1 MSVRVPDGKLI
12 TLRGWPQG
20 INNLSAETELDLGK
34 AGPGGK
40 VTGELRVAE
49 NLDLDERGKIS
60 QRAGY
65 SQVETLAGL
74 HSLYAHKRFSLML
87 AVYNGQ
93 LVSFD
98 RNLVRASRLTLIS
111 RTSRMSYDYDAGW
124 VYFTNGFD
132 SGRINESGQVEPW
145 GLKAPIGQPTLTAA
159 AAGGLAAGTYQVAIT
174 YLDGNGR
181 ESGATLAAEIEL
193 ESGQG
198 LALSSIPQ
206 PTEVSATTVR
216 VYATSAN
223 GSQLRYVR
231 DLAVGMTTASV
242 GVHTPGKPLATQFC
256 EPLPAGQIVRIY
268 RGRMYVI
275 RNRVLY
281 WSEAMN
287 YGQGVLAANYLSF
300 NENGTLLEGVHS
312 DTAAGMF
319 AAFGK
324 RTYFFTGSEPKQWQK
339 AIAHPHG
346 AVLGSST
353 LADGQAL
360 EQESSGDIPYWLD
373 DSGQFVIGTPD
384 GRVRPLHA
392 ERFVG
397 PVNVESA
404 ASVFREAGGLRHF
417 LTTTTGG
424 GVSPLAVGDRV
435 EAEVWKNGVR
445 IS

>member
-49 NLDLDERGKIS
+49 NLDLDEQGKIS
-60 QRAGY
+60 QRDGY
-65 SQVETLAGL
+65 SQIEALTGL
-74 HSLYAHKRFSLML
+74 HSLYANKRFPLML

-93 LVSFD
+93 LVSFSSTLA
-98 RNLVRASRLTLIS
+98 RSSRLNLLS

-124 VYFTNGFD
+124 VYFSNGFD
-132 SGRINESGQVEPW
+132 SGRINEAGQVEPW
-145 GLKAPIGQPTLTAA
+145 GLKAPIGQPTVNAS

-181 ESGATLAAEIEL
+181 ESGSTLAAEVNL
-193 ESGQG
+193 ASGQG
-198 LALSSIPQ
+198 LALTAVPQ
-206 PTEVSATTVR
+206 PTEASVTTIR
-216 VYATSAN
+216 VYVSSAN
-223 GSQLRYVR
+223 GSQLRYAR
-231 DLAVGMTTASV
+231 DLPVGMTSTSI

-275 RNRVLY
+275 RDRVLY

-287 YGQGVLAANYLSF
+287 YGQGVLAANYLGF
-300 NENGTLLEGVHS
+300 NDRGTLLEGVHT
-312 DTAAGMF
+312 DTSAGMF

-346 AVLGSST
+346 AVIGSST
-353 LADGQAL
+353 LADGPAL
-360 EQESSGDIPYWLD
+360 ELEVNGDIPYWLD
-373 DSGQFVIGTPD
+373 DAGQFVIGGPD

-397 PVNVESA
+397 PVNAEA
-404 ASVFREAGGLRHF
+404 AATVFREAGGLRQL
-417 LTTTTGG
+417 LTTTMGG
-424 GVSPLAVGDRV
+424 QVSPLAVGDRV